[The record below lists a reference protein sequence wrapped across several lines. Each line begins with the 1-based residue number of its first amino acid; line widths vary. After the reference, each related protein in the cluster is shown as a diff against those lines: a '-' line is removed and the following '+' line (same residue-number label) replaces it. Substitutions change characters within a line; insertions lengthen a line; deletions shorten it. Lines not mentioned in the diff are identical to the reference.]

1 MKMMKKIYWIIQD
14 FGRQAGKKNI
24 GAYASSTAFF
34 LFLSIVPMLILICT
48 IIPYTPLTEAD
59 LLNAVS
65 KALPE
70 KVIPL
75 AENVVAE
82 VYDQS
87 IGILSVAA
95 LTTLWSAGK
104 GVLALMRGLNVIN
117 NVEEKRNYFLIR
129 VICSVY
135 TFILLIA
142 TILSLLLMV
151 FGNQLVNLL
160 LYDIPQLKVLVSFL
174 MNFRFIA
181 VWVILTALF
190 SLIYAYVPGKRLVL
204 REQLPGAAFAAVVWS
219 IFSWG
224 FSLYVGWGAAYSIYG
239 SLSIVI
245 IVMFWM
251 YFCMYIILMGAY
263 MNRYFTEEGEA
274 LLEELH

>member
-1 MKMMKKIYWIIQD
+1 MEMIKKLYRIIQD
-14 FGRQAGKKNI
+14 FGRQAGRKNI

-75 AENVVAE
+75 AENIVAE

-117 NVEEKRNYFLIR
+117 NVEEKRNYLQVRTIATF
-129 VICSVY
+129 Y
-135 TFILLIA
+135 TFIMLVVV
-142 TILSLLLMV
+142 ILSLLIMV
-151 FGNQLVNLL
+151 FGNQLVDLL
-160 LYDIPQLKVLVSFL
+160 VFYIPQVMVLLSFL

-224 FSLYVGWGAAYSIYG
+224 FSLYVGWGAAYSMYG
-239 SLSIVI
+239 SLSIII

-263 MNRYFTEEGEA
+263 INRYFTEEGET